1 MMLSQNGE
9 AQTKHPL
16 STYTDD
22 EKRWLVIKA
31 DEKRSKGNGF
41 MLRLKRRWDEQYPQK
56 NRLSK
61 QNLRDNA
68 ARFKEKLEMNVG
80 SKKELIEIE
89 EDITL
94 NNIDKWTTEM
104 MANLLKIEERKRK

>member
-41 MLRLKRRWDEQYPQK
+41 MLRLKRRWDEQYP
-56 NRLSK
+56 
-61 QNLRDNA
+61 
-68 ARFKEKLEMNVG
+68 
-80 SKKELIEIE
+80 
-89 EDITL
+89 
-94 NNIDKWTTEM
+94 
-104 MANLLKIEERKRK
+104 